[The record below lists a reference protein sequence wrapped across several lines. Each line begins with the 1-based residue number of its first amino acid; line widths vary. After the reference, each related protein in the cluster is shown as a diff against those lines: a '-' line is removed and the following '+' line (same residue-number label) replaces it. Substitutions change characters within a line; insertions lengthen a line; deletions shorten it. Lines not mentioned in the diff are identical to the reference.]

1 MNAKIKQDIEIFQA
15 KLAVIKDEVKDD
27 DLIVEQERINR
38 EFLSKQKVEEFVYSP
53 FQDKE
58 VLYDITRIKY
68 DATII
73 KAAIKFNPK
82 NISAYILQ
90 AFFTLSSPDINDINK
105 ALILNSDTKTSAAL
119 YVARAIPHWK
129 KGDLNRALE
138 DYNKAIQLDPK
149 TSVYYKVRGDFY
161 QNQLKDYDKAVA
173 DYATAIKLNPKDV
186 DAYKA
191 RGELYESQEKYL
203 EAIKD
208 YQTALKLAPEK
219 LDFDYNKIGDMY
231 KELND
236 YPRALEYY
244 TKAINQ
250 ELDPKYA
257 FADTRAAT
265 YLNRAQIYM
274 EQEDYDKAIA
284 DCDKGLELARA
295 ALGKSKGTGIDS
307 LLKDSY
313 DGFISMLEETRQAA
327 LEAKNFT
334 DKHDD
339 IDLNNIE
346 ALMERANSNVEKAI
360 YDSHNKYPQESLKRA
375 IEDYTRV
382 LKLDPKNQLALE
394 KRAWTYC
401 TVGEYKLS
409 VADYD
414 KLIKLNPKSVDFWS
428 NRGWAYEKLGELDKA
443 LADYDKCIELNPNN
457 EFAKEHRKEVLVEI
471 NKNGNKEV
479 KILMEQADS
488 FQKDKDYTRAA
499 EYYTQVLS
507 LNPNYQD
514 AYFKRGLTYIYM
526 KKYDLAVADYNKLLE
541 LNPTYYTSAYN
552 NRGVAYKNLKEY
564 DKAVADFTRALEMDS
579 TNKHA
584 TKNRGDCYREQKNYS
599 QALEDYTQ
607 ALSIDSNYQD
617 AYFWRAWIYGELKN
631 YEKALTD
638 WNRLIELNPNYG
650 SNAYNN
656 RGWAYE
662 KLGELDKALAD
673 YDKAIELNPSDI
685 AKENRQRVL
694 DKLKK

>member
-1 MNAKIKQDIEIFQA
+1 MKIFSALTISLLIIFQAVGFAATGTFSANGEYLMSDYDTPEIAEEIALDFAKQSAAEQAGIYLETYSRSVNFELEADEIKTVASSKVEVLEKNISRQFQHDGRILLRADIRATVDTSELDNFIKQEREKRQQAIQQYKDLQRMNAKIKQDIETFQA

-27 DLIVEQERINR
+27 ELIVEQERINR
-38 EFLSKQKVEEFVYSP
+38 EFLSKQKVYEFIYIP
-53 FQDKE
+53 FKDKE
-58 VLYDITRIKY
+58 VQYDIIRIKY

-73 KAAIKFNPK
+73 NAAIKLNPK
-82 NISAYILQ
+82 NFSAYVLKG
-90 AFFTLSSPDINDINK
+90 FWTFTLDINDINK
-105 ALILNSDTKTSAAL
+105 ALILTSDTKTCAAL
-119 YVARAIPHWK
+119 YAARAIPHWK

-149 TSVYYKVRGDFY
+149 NSTYYKVRGDFY
-161 QNQLKDYDKAVA
+161 QNQLKDYDKAFA

-219 LDFDYNKIGDMY
+219 LDFDYNKIGDIY
-231 KELND
+231 KELKD

-250 ELDPKYA
+250 ESDPKYA
-257 FADTRAAT
+257 FADTRAAA

-284 DCDKGLELARA
+284 DCDKGLELAKA
-295 ALGKSKGTGIDS
+295 ALGKNTGTDFYSS

-313 DGFISMLEETRQAA
+313 DGLISTLEEIRQAA

-334 DKHDD
+334 DKHNG
-339 IDLNNIE
+339 IDLNNVE
-346 ALMERANSNVEKAI
+346 TLMERANSNVEKAI
-360 YDSHNKYPQESLKRA
+360 YDPHNKYPQENLKRA

-443 LADYDKCIELNPNN
+443 LADYDK
-457 EFAKEHRKEVLVEI
+457 
-471 NKNGNKEV
+471 
-479 KILMEQADS
+479 
-488 FQKDKDYTRAA
+488 
-499 EYYTQVLS
+499 
-507 LNPNYQD
+507 
-514 AYFKRGLTYIYM
+514 
-526 KKYDLAVADYNKLLE
+526 
-541 LNPTYYTSAYN
+541 
-552 NRGVAYKNLKEY
+552 
-564 DKAVADFTRALEMDS
+564 
-579 TNKHA
+579 
-584 TKNRGDCYREQKNYS
+584 
-599 QALEDYTQ
+599 
-607 ALSIDSNYQD
+607 
-617 AYFWRAWIYGELKN
+617 
-631 YEKALTD
+631 
-638 WNRLIELNPNYG
+638 
-650 SNAYNN
+650 
-656 RGWAYE
+656 
-662 KLGELDKALAD
+662 
-673 YDKAIELNPSDI
+673 AIELEPDNETF
-685 AKENRQRVL
+685 KESRQRVL
-694 DKLKK
+694 DEMKK